1 MMPSLKKLKLPF
13 SDLFWPNVAARV
25 AEFADGETRV
35 VVVPQRVH
43 VAALRAALGAHIA
56 ASGLGAI
63 AVPRI
68 TTLEDWIAAEAD
80 FAGPGRSDAARRI
93 ALFEALANTG
103 GVAQRLLGASAEA
116 RWALARQ
123 LLALCDSL
131 TLAASG
137 WRSGAGDA
145 DGAAHERTSVAA
157 PSRLSAM
164 LRAAYRGRAWI
175 AASPEA
181 ELVLG
186 LWPVVR
192 DDRDQLDSPTRM
204 LRTLARQAD
213 DPPGPIV
220 MISDTAPLPAWTQDF
235 IERAARRT
243 PALAI
248 EVDVAGTLADSPVWL
263 AAWPELGANDASRD
277 PSYESH
283 DAPRIDLLTRARML
297 GASAAPLAHVEL
309 IATTGLEDEAVCA
322 AEAVL
327 AAIDAGH
334 ARIALVALDRVV
346 ARRVRALLDRAEV
359 VVVDELGWKLSTTS
373 AAGALMRW
381 LELADPATPEVET
394 DVLLDWLKSPF
405 TWNDV
410 PDRQA
415 LIAAIERAVRANNLA
430 RGWSALLDAL
440 AAANDEASQT
450 ARVRLAALRRTLSAP
465 AAARPPR
472 DHFEWLA
479 AALVANGMHAAL
491 AHDAVGADLLS
502 LLAKLSA
509 EAGAAFGAVP
519 SRGAGPLL
527 VFDAWRAFVG
537 DALENSVYR
546 EQGTDSPVRLV
557 SLAGA
562 ALRVFDAVIVVGA
575 DARHF
580 PAQGEERP
588 LFAPALAAELGL
600 ADRDADQRYQL
611 AGLAMLLATA
621 QRVTVSWQAQVD
633 GEANALAAPLERLR
647 MVERLAHGHELQGT
661 HVWTTGTVTAQPGT
675 MPRPI
680 APTRVPARLSPS
692 LYNTLRSCP
701 YRYFARGMLGLVPQD
716 EVSEDAGK
724 RDYGEVVH
732 RILQNFHETP
742 DVEITSDAAA
752 LEVLLRAAS
761 DAVFGPLLA
770 TNGEYIGWRE
780 RWLAIIPSYVAWLIA
795 WRNDGW
801 RFESAETP
809 RKHGLALADG
819 RSLTLTGRVD
829 RIDRQTRGSGGD
841 RAIAIL
847 DYKAWPKKALQEALA
862 APIED
867 VQLPFYRLLA
877 RDALHA
883 DARYLSVDK
892 DEVEEVCF
900 TADLDALA
908 DTLETRIVDEFSR
921 LASGAA
927 LPAHGAES
935 TCVHCDARGLCR
947 KGSWSE

>member
-1 MMPSLKKLKLPF
+1 MPSVEKLKLPL
-13 SDLFWPNVAARV
+13 SDSFWPNVAAHV
-25 AEFADGETRV
+25 AEFADGGTRV
-35 VVVPQRVH
+35 VVVPQRLH
-43 VAALRAALGAHIA
+43 VAALRAALAGHIA
-56 ASGLGAI
+56 ARGLAAI

-68 TTLEDWIAAEAD
+68 TTLADWIAVEAD
-80 FAGPGRSDAARRI
+80 VAGPGRSDAVRRI

-103 GVAQRLLGASAEA
+103 LAERLLGASAAA

-137 WRSGAGDA
+137 WLSVAN
-145 DGAAHERTSVAA
+145 GAAHERLSAAA

-192 DDRDQLDSPTRM
+192 DDRDRLDAPTRM
-204 LRTLARQAD
+204 LGTLARLAD
-213 DPPGPIV
+213 DPPGAIV
-220 MISDTAPLPAWTQDF
+220 IVSDTAPVPAWTQDF

-243 PALAI
+243 PVLGI
-248 EVDVAGTLADSPVWL
+248 GVDVANTLGDAPVWL
-263 AAWPELGANDASRD
+263 AAWPELGANQASRD
-277 PSYESH
+277 ASHEFDGSH
-283 DAPRIDLLTRARML
+283 DAPHADLLTRARAL
-297 GASAAPLAHVEL
+297 GASASPLVHVEL

-322 AEAVL
+322 AESVL

-334 ARIALVALDRVV
+334 TRIALVALDRVV
-346 ARRVRALLDRAEV
+346 ARRVRALLERAAV

-415 LIAAIERAVRANNLA
+415 LIAAIERAVRSNNLA

-440 AAANDEASQT
+440 AAANDATSQT
-450 ARVRLAALRRTLSAP
+450 ARVRLAALRRTLNVP
-465 AAARPPR
+465 AGARLPGE
-472 DHFEWLA
+472 HFEWLA
-479 AALVANGMHAAL
+479 AALAANGMHAAL
-491 AHDAVGADLLS
+491 AHDAVGSDVLG
-502 LLAKLSA
+502 LLARLSVEA
-509 EAGAAFGAVP
+509 ETTNASQAER
-519 SRGAGPLL
+519 SAGPRLS
-527 VFDAWRAFVG
+527 FDAWRAFVG
-537 DALENSVYR
+537 DALENTVYR
-546 EQGTDSPVRLV
+546 EQGTDSPVRFV

-600 ADRDADQRYQL
+600 ADRDADQRHQL

-621 QRVTVSWQAQVD
+621 QRASVSWQKRVE

-647 MVERLAHGHELQGT
+647 MVERLAHKQKLQVE
-661 HVWTTGTVTAQPGT
+661 HVWSFHTVTAQPGT
-675 MPRPI
+675 MPRPV
-680 APTRVPARLSPS
+680 ATARVPERLSPS
-692 LYNTLRSCP
+692 LYNTLRTCP
-701 YRYFARGMLGLVPQD
+701 YRYFARGMLGLVAQD
-716 EVSEDAGK
+716 EVSEDRGK

-742 DVEITSDAAA
+742 DVEETADAAA
-752 LEVLLRAAS
+752 LEALLRSAS
-761 DAVFGPLLA
+761 DAVFEPLLA
-770 TNGEYIGWRE
+770 SNGEYIGWRE
-780 RWLAIIPSYVAWLIA
+780 RWLAIAPSYVAWLIA
-795 WRNDGW
+795 WRDAGW

-809 RKHGLALADG
+809 RRHALALADG
-819 RSLTLTGRVD
+819 RALMLTGRVD
-829 RIDRQTRGSGGD
+829 RIDRQTRGSSHE

-847 DYKAWPKKALQEALA
+847 DYKARPKKDLQDALA

-892 DEVEEVCF
+892 DQVEEVCF

-908 DTLETRIVDEFSR
+908 DALETRIVDEFSR

-927 LPAHGAES
+927 LPAHGAQS

>member
-1 MMPSLKKLKLPF
+1 MPSIEKLKLPF
-13 SDLFWPNVAARV
+13 SDSFWPTVAARV
-25 AEFADGETRV
+25 VALVDGATRV

-43 VAALRAALGAHIA
+43 VATLRAALAAHIA
-56 ASGLGAI
+56 ARGIGAL

-68 TTLEDWIAAEAD
+68 TTLADWVAVEAD
-80 FAGPGRSDAARRI
+80 FVGPGRSDSARRI
-93 ALFEALANTG
+93 ALFGALAGTD
-103 GVAQRLLGASAEA
+103 GVAQRLLGASADA

-137 WRSGAGDA
+137 WGS
-145 DGAAHERTSVAA
+145 RTVDP

-192 DDRDQLDSPTRM
+192 DDRDQLDAPTRM
-204 LRTLARQAD
+204 LRTLARLAD
-213 DPPGPIV
+213 DPPGAIV
-220 MISDTAPLPAWTQDF
+220 MVSDTIPMPAWTQDF
-235 IERAARRT
+235 IERAARRV
-243 PALAI
+243 PVLAI
-248 EVDVAGTLADSPVWL
+248 DVDVAATLADAPVWL
-263 AAWPELGANDASRD
+263 AAWPELGANDASR
-277 PSYESH
+277 ESL
-283 DAPRIDLLTRARML
+283 DAPPIDLLTRARTL
-297 GASAAPLAHVEL
+297 AASTSPLAHVEL

-346 ARRVRALLDRAEV
+346 SRRVRALLERAAV

-381 LELADPATPEVET
+381 LELADPATQEVET

-415 LIAAIERAVRANNLA
+415 LIAAIERAVRGNNLA
-430 RGWSALLDAL
+430 RGWSALFEAL
-440 AAANDEASQT
+440 ADAKDEASRT
-450 ARVRLAALRRTLSAP
+450 ARVRLAALRRTLNAP
-465 AAARPPR
+465 AATRPLR

-479 AALVANGMHAAL
+479 NALVANGMHAAL
-491 AHDAVGADLLS
+491 ARDAVGADVLS

-509 EAGAAFGAVP
+509 EAGDTE
-519 SRGAGPLL
+519 PLL
-527 VFDAWRAFVG
+527 TFDAWRAFVG
-537 DALENSVYR
+537 DALENTVYR
-546 EQGTDSPVRLV
+546 EQGTDSPVRFV

-580 PAQGEERP
+580 PVQGEERP

-600 ADRDADQRYQL
+600 ADRDADQRHQL
-611 AGLAMLLATA
+611 IILATLLATT
-621 QRVTVSWQAQVD
+621 QRATVSWQSEVD
-633 GEANALAAPLERLR
+633 GEANALASPLERLR
-647 MVERLAHGHELQGT
+647 MVERLARGHELQGT
-661 HVWTTGTVTAQPGT
+661 HVWAMDTITTQPGA
-675 MPRPI
+675 MPKPV
-680 APTRVPARLSPS
+680 ATTRVPERLSPS

-742 DVEITSDAAA
+742 DVEQTFDAAT
-752 LEVLLRAAS
+752 LEALLRVES
-761 DAVFGPLLA
+761 DAVFEPLLA

-780 RWLAIIPSYVAWLIA
+780 RWLAVVPSYVAWLIA
-795 WRNDGW
+795 WRDDGW

-809 RKHGLALADG
+809 RKHALTLADG
-819 RSLTLTGRVD
+819 RALLLNGRLD
-829 RIDRQTRGSGGD
+829 RIDRQTRGSGDD

-847 DYKAWPKKALQEALA
+847 DYKARPKKTLEDALK

-892 DEVEEVCF
+892 DDVDEVRF

-908 DTLETRIVDEFSR
+908 DSLETRIVDEFSR
-921 LASGAA
+921 LASGAP

>member
-1 MMPSLKKLKLPF
+1 MPSPEKLKLPF
-13 SDLFWPNVAARV
+13 SDSFWPNVAAHI
-25 AEFADGETRV
+25 AGFANGGTRI
-35 VVVPQRVH
+35 VVVPQRAH
-43 VAALRAALGAHIA
+43 VIALRAALAAHISA
-56 ASGLGAI
+56 RGLGAI
-63 AVPRI
+63 AVPRV
-68 TTLEDWIAAEAD
+68 TTLADWIAVEAD
-80 FAGPGRSDAARRI
+80 FAEPGRSDSARRI
-93 ALFEALANTG
+93 ALFEALASSG
-103 GVAQRLLGASAEA
+103 GAAQRLLGASADA

-123 LLALCDSL
+123 LLALCDTL

-137 WRSGAGDA
+137 WLSRGS
-145 DGAAHERTSVAA
+145 GAAHSRTSAA
-157 PSRLSAM
+157 SSRLLTM

-192 DDRDQLDSPTRM
+192 DDRASLDAPTRM
-204 LRTLARQAD
+204 LRTLDRLAD
-213 DPPGPIV
+213 DPPGAIV
-220 MISDTAPLPAWTQDF
+220 MVLDAAPLPAWTGDF

-243 PALAI
+243 PVLAI
-248 EVDVAGTLADSPVWL
+248 DVDVAGTLTDAPVWL
-263 AAWPELGANDASRD
+263 AAWPELGANQSPDAS
-277 PSYESH
+277 P
-283 DAPRIDLLTRARML
+283 IDLLARARTL
-297 GASAAPLAHVEL
+297 GASSSPLTHFEL
-309 IATTGLEDEAVCA
+309 IAATGLEDEAVCA
-322 AEAVL
+322 AESIL
-327 AAIDAGH
+327 AAIDSGH

-346 ARRVRALLDRAEV
+346 ARRVRALLERAAV

-394 DVLLDWLKSPF
+394 EVLLDWLKSPF
-405 TWNDV
+405 AWSDV
-410 PDRQA
+410 PARYA
-415 LIAAIERAVRANNLA
+415 LIAAIERAVRSNNLA
-430 RGWSALLDAL
+430 RGWSSLLEAL
-440 AAANDEASQT
+440 AAADDEASQT
-450 ARVRLAALRRTLSAP
+450 ARVRLAALRRTLNAP
-465 AAARPPR
+465 AAARPLSE
-472 DHFEWLA
+472 HFEWLA
-479 AALVANGMHAAL
+479 KALVANGMHAAL
-491 AHDAVGADLLS
+491 ARDAVGADVLR
-502 LLAKLSA
+502 LLANLAA
-509 EAGAAFGAVP
+509 ETGAPDHARA

-527 VFDAWRAFVG
+527 GFDSWRSFVG
-537 DALENSVYR
+537 DALENTVYR
-546 EQGTDSPVRLV
+546 EQGTDSPVRFV

-580 PAQGEERP
+580 PVSGEERP

-600 ADRDADQRYQL
+600 ADRDADQRHQL

-621 QRVTVSWQAQVD
+621 RRASVSWQAEVD
-633 GEANALAAPLERLR
+633 GEANSLAAPLERLR
-647 MVERLAHGHELQGT
+647 MVERLAHGNELQGA
-661 HVWTTGTVTAQPGT
+661 HVWATNIVSARPGT
-675 MPRPI
+675 MPRPV
-680 APTRVPARLSPS
+680 ATTRVPERVSPS

-732 RILQNFHETP
+732 RILQNFHEAPEVETTP
-742 DVEITSDAAA
+742 DAAA
-752 LEVLLRAAS
+752 LEALLLAAS
-761 DAVFGPLLA
+761 DAVFAPLLA

-780 RWLAIIPSYVAWLIA
+780 RWLAIVPSYVAWLIA
-795 WRNDGW
+795 WRDDGW

-809 RKHGLALADG
+809 RRHALALADG

-829 RIDRQTRGSGGD
+829 RIDRQTRGSGAD

-847 DYKAWPKKALQEALA
+847 DYKARPKKALQEALA

-877 RDALHA
+877 RDSLHA

-892 DEVEEVCF
+892 DCVEEVCF

-908 DTLETRIVDEFSR
+908 DALETRIVDEFSR
-921 LASGAA
+921 LASGAE
-927 LPAHGAES
+927 LPAHGAQS